1 MGSKACGA
9 QGLGCSEQS
18 LHHGVPFNLAQGR
31 ATVQWS
37 ALEEIRPPDHVAK
50 LHRQI
55 FKEAKKILSER
66 RPFVGKMT
74 FHLSYTPQW
83 SLNFLIV

>member
-1 MGSKACGA
+1 MWSPGA
-9 QGLGCSEQS
+9 GVFRAVTASWGPLQPGPEQ
-18 LHHGVPFNLAQGR
+18 

-55 FKEAKKILSER
+55 FKTAKKILSER
-66 RPFVGKMT
+66 WAFVGKMT

-83 SLNFLIV
+83 SLNFLIM

>member
-1 MGSKACGA
+1 MWSPGA
-9 QGLGCSEQS
+9 GVFRAVTASWGPLQPGPEQ
-18 LHHGVPFNLAQGR
+18 

-37 ALEEIRPPDHVAK
+37 ALEEIRPPDHAAR

-55 FKEAKKILSER
+55 FKEGKKILSER

-83 SLNFLIV
+83 SLNFLIM